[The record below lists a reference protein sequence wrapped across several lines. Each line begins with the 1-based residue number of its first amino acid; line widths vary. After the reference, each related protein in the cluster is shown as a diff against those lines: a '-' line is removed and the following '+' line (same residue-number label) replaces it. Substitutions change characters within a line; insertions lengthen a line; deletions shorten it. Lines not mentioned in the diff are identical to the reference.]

1 MTMFITLEGDM
12 PRHHI
17 QVCLGFSET
26 SCIAMPAGGSHDPP
40 PVFDFGCH
48 ESVKEC
54 ALWMAT
60 EIARVTHSSK
70 VTLTVPKGGTLIK
83 VSCSPSHNEKVR
95 FCDKYEYLS
104 PMGRAHDRKTHPL
117 TFDCDWGTKWE
128 MRATAVCKSNEEA
141 RSVVHYILALI
152 V

>member
-1 MTMFITLEGDM
+1 
-12 PRHHI
+12 
-17 QVCLGFSET
+17 
-26 SCIAMPAGGSHDPP
+26 
-40 PVFDFGCH
+40 
-48 ESVKEC
+48 
-54 ALWMAT
+54 LWMAT